1 MRDGGKNSMKR
12 ECLMLFETMCGEVLA
27 SAATLVEATPGL
39 DRRSALG
46 QAVDQTLSQISHPI
60 AIAQMILEEPDILGW
75 RAPEGSLVD
84 PYRSGAEYIR
94 AAVRSR
100 IERRLEVEAA

>member
-1 MRDGGKNSMKR
+1 M
-12 ECLMLFETMCGEVLA
+12 MLFETMCGEVLA
-27 SAATLVEATPGL
+27 NAVTLVEVSPEL

-46 QAVDQTLSQISHPI
+46 KAVDQTLMQISHPI

-75 RAPEGSLVD
+75 KAPEGSVVD

>member
-1 MRDGGKNSMKR
+1 M
-12 ECLMLFETMCGEVLA
+12 MLFETMCGEVLA
-27 SAATLVEATPGL
+27 NAVTLVEVNPEL

-46 QAVDQTLSQISHPI
+46 KAVDQTLMQISHPI

-75 RAPEGSLVD
+75 KAPEGSVVD

-100 IERRLEVEAA
+100 IELRLEVEAA

>member
-1 MRDGGKNSMKR
+1 MNR
-12 ECLMLFETMCGEVLA
+12 EGMMLFETMCGEVIA
-27 SAATLVEATPGL
+27 NAATLVEVNPEL

-60 AIAQMILEEPDILGW
+60 AIAQMILEDPDILGW
-75 RAPEGSLVD
+75 RAPEGSVVD

-100 IERRLEVEAA
+100 LERRLEVEAA

>member
-1 MRDGGKNSMKR
+1 M
-12 ECLMLFETMCGEVLA
+12 MLFETMCGEVLA
-27 SAATLVEATPGL
+27 NAVTLVEVNPEL

-46 QAVDQTLSQISHPI
+46 KAVDQTLLQISHPI
-60 AIAQMILEEPDILGW
+60 AIAQMILEDPDILSW
-75 RAPEGSLVD
+75 KAPEGSVVD

-100 IERRLEVEAA
+100 IEHRLEVETA

>member
-1 MRDGGKNSMKR
+1 MRDGRKNSMNR
-12 ECLMLFETMCGEVLA
+12 LGMMLFETMCGEVLA
-27 SAATLVEATPGL
+27 NAAALVEVNPEL
-39 DRRSALG
+39 DRRSALHR
-46 QAVDQTLSQISHPI
+46 AVDQALLQIAHPI

-75 RAPEGSLVD
+75 KAPEGSMVD
-84 PYRSGAEYIR
+84 PYDSGAEYIR